1 MPDEGMAGMT
11 NDLAAVYTKPQ
22 EGDLARGV
30 SRQTVQEIVG
40 FYRGRVEHF
49 NQMPMNCSDCRFLRG
64 TYCQH
69 WRDAVPDEFKASGC
83 DDWQWDG
90 VPF

>member
-1 MPDEGMAGMT
+1 MSMAEMKD
-11 NDLAAVYTKPQ
+11 DLAAVYTKPE

-30 SRQTVQEIVG
+30 TRQAVLEITG

-49 NQMPMNCSDCRFLRG
+49 SKMAMNCSDCRFLAG
-64 TYCQH
+64 TFCRHFQD
-69 WRDAVPDEFKASGC
+69 RVPDDFRVKGC

-90 VPF
+90 VPW